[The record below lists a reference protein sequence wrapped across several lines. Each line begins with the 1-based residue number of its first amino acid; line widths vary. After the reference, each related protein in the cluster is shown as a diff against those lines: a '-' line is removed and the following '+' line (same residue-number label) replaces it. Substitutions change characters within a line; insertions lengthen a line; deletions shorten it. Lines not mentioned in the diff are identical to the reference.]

1 MRWSPLA
8 RAASISEGGQEPVQG
23 SDQVL
28 WTRLLLGRHP
38 DEALELLQSTGVL
51 RATFP
56 ELQSMV
62 GFGGHG
68 QGHKDLWEHVKQVVV
83 QSKADVVIRW
93 AALFHD
99 VGKVETLSRETGKV
113 SFHQHEFVS
122 ARLFRQAARRAG
134 LLDVEVQ
141 EKSHFLVRHLG
152 LVEAYAPD
160 WTDSA
165 VRRLMKDLG
174 EHFDRTLMLARAD
187 ITTKHAHKREAHHQR
202 IHELAE
208 RAKMIAAQDA
218 VVPPLPKGIGDALMT
233 AFGIRPSKRL
243 GDLKAALER
252 AIDAGRVP
260 AHQDMGAYVAFLTEH
275 REEFGLTK
283 PD

>member
-8 RAASISEGGQEPVQG
+8 RAASISEGGREPVQG
-23 SDQVL
+23 SDQDL
-28 WTRLLLGRHP
+28 WSRLLLGRHP
-38 DEALELLQSTGVL
+38 DEALELLQATGVL

-56 ELQSMV
+56 ELQNMV

-68 QGHKDLWEHVKQVVV
+68 QGHKDLWAHVKQVVL
-83 QSKADVVIRW
+83 QSKADIAIRW

-99 VGKVETLSRETGKV
+99 VGKVETFSRDTGKV
-113 SFHQHEFVS
+113 SFHQHEFAS
-122 ARLFRQAARRAG
+122 ARLFRQATERAG
-134 LLDVEVQ
+134 LLEPEVQ
-141 EKSHFLVRHLG
+141 QQAHFLVRHLG

-187 ITTKHAHKREAHHQR
+187 ITTKHAYKREANHRR

-208 RAKMIAAQDA
+208 RAKTIAAQDA
-218 VVPPLPKGIGDALMT
+218 IVPPLPKGIGDALMT
-233 AFGIRPSKRL
+233 AFGIPPSKRL
-243 GDLKAALER
+243 GDLKAALEK
-252 AIDAGRVP
+252 AVEAGRVA
-260 AHQDMGAYVAFLTEH
+260 AHQDMGVYVAFLAAH
-275 REEFGLTK
+275 REEFGLT
-283 PD
+283 